1 MPRLLVLFVL
11 AALAL
16 AGCDL
21 GDDDGGAAAPPQLGA
36 SGDDDEAVDKLGFPA
51 TATRNTIRVGGG
63 DAIADT
69 AGVVSALFPST
80 SEEARPPAVALVDAE
95 AWQAGIAAAALM
107 ADPLGVP
114 TLISEDGELPAVTE
128 DVLRRLDPT
137 GSDLSEDAEIIRV
150 GDATPTPDGRKADS
164 IAGKD
169 PYELAAAVDR
179 YLSVAQGEPSA
190 DVIVASGER
199 PEFAMPAAAWAAR
212 SGDSVLFTRKD
223 AVPQATLTALRRHDK
238 PDIFVLGPESVIS
251 ERAAKTL
258 GRLGKVRRIAGDS
271 AVENAVAFARYRR
284 AGFGWGISVPGYNF
298 AVANT
303 SRPLDAVASA
313 ALGANGVFAPLLLT
327 DTAERLAPSLESY
340 FLDVQ
345 PGYAEDD
352 PGNAVYNRVWIL
364 GDDEAISITAQSRLD
379 EITALV
385 PVRASE
391 P

>member
-1 MPRLLVLFVL
+1 MRRVLALLVF

-21 GDDDGGAAAPPQLGA
+21 GDEDGTPPQLGA
-36 SGDDDEAVDKLGFPA
+36 SSDDDEAAAKLGFPA

-63 DAIADT
+63 DPIADT
-69 AGVVSALFPST
+69 GGVVSALFPST
-80 SEEARPPAVALVDAE
+80 SDDSRPPAVALVDAG

-114 TLISEDGELPAVTE
+114 TLLTEDGDLPAVTD
-128 DVLRRLDPT
+128 DVLERLDPR
-137 GSDLSEDAEIIRV
+137 GSDLSKDAEIIRV
-150 GDATPTPDGRKADS
+150 GDATPTPGGRKTET

-169 PYELAAAVDR
+169 PYELTAAIDR
-179 YLSVAQGEPSA
+179 YVSVAQGEPSN

-199 PEFAMPAAAWAAR
+199 AEYAMPAAAWAAR
-212 SGDSVLFTRKD
+212 SGDSVLFTKKD
-223 AVPQATLTALRRHDK
+223 QVPRATLAALRRHDR
-238 PDIFVLGPESVIS
+238 PDIFVLGPEAVIS
-251 ERAAKTL
+251 ERAERAL
-258 GRLGKVRRIAGDS
+258 RRVGRVRRIDGS
-271 AVENAVAFARYRR
+271 TPVENAVAFARYRG
-284 AGFGWGISVPGYNF
+284 AGFGWGVTVPGYNF
-298 AVANT
+298 TVANT
-303 SRPLDAVASA
+303 GRPMDAVASG

-327 DTAERLAPSLESY
+327 DTAERLSPALENY

-345 PGYAEDD
+345 PGYAEGD

-364 GDDEAISITAQSRLD
+364 GDEKAVSIIAQSRLD
-379 EITALV
+379 EITELV